1 MATAKKCGSKGCSL
15 ADLDAM
21 DLDTAQRLSF
31 AKRDEL
37 LDLILK
43 DSRKCCG
50 KQPARQVGLM
60 CDYFEENALR
70 LLKVKAIKIQCGG
83 FIPVGA
89 DGEVPSLDPKAQFKL
104 VFENIKK
111 ALKITGSSVDRITN
125 LIIFMKNI
133 DYWGQMNDVYKQY
146 IKCSPTRAAIGCQ
159 DLNKEYQIE
168 VVSMLAYK
176 VAK

>member
-1 MATAKKCGSKGCSL
+1 MAKCKPKSGVTLSE
-15 ADLDAM
+15 LDKMTFDEAN
-21 DLDTAQRLSF
+21 ALSF
-31 AKRDEL
+31 DVRDKL
-37 LDLILK
+37 LDLVLD
-43 DSRKCCG
+43 DSRKVCG

-60 CDYFEENALR
+60 CDYFEENAARFAKL
-70 LLKVKAIKIQCGG
+70 KAIRVRCGG
-83 FIPVGA
+83 FIPVA
-89 DGEVPSLDPKAQFKL
+89 ANGEVPTLDPKGQFKL

-111 ALKITGSSVDRITN
+111 ALKIAGTSQDRIAN

-168 VVSMLAYK
+168 VVNILAYK

>member
-1 MATAKKCGSKGCSL
+1 MATAKAKKKCSL
-15 ADLDAM
+15 AELDAM
-21 DLDTAQRLSF
+21 DIATAQALSF
-31 AKRDEL
+31 AARDEL
-37 LDLILK
+37 LDLIL
-43 DSRKCCG
+43 DDARKCCG
-50 KQPARQVGLM
+50 KQPERQVGLM
-60 CDYFEENALR
+60 CDYIEEDVTR
-70 LLKVKAIKIQCGG
+70 LLKVKAVKVQCGG

-111 ALKITGSSVDRITN
+111 ALKIAGTSVDRITN

-168 VVSMLAYK
+168 VVTMFAYK

>member
-1 MATAKKCGSKGCSL
+1 MATPKINYTL
-15 ADLDAM
+15 ADLDKM
-21 DLDTAQRLSF
+21 DVNTAQKLPF
-31 AKRDEL
+31 TVRDKL

-43 DSRKCCG
+43 DSRKVCG

-60 CDYFEENALR
+60 CDYFEEDMAR
-70 LLKVKAIKIQCGG
+70 LQKVKAIRVRCGG
-83 FIPVGA
+83 FIPVA
-89 DGEVPSLDPKAQFKL
+89 ANGEVPTLDPKGQFKL

-111 ALKITGSSVDRITN
+111 ALKIAGTSCDRIAN

-133 DYWGQMNDVYKQY
+133 DYWGQMNEIYKQY

-168 VVSMLAYK
+168 VVNILAYK